1 MRQLRQDDED
11 LAADSRANPTASRRN
26 DRHLSLRL
34 DAVSDRHRETS
45 HICSMDKTLRLPPLT
60 SIYGVADA
68 VKRNGTVKQTSPD
81 LEKVWR
87 GLLFLALNHASLV

>member
-1 MRQLRQDDED
+1 MQFQIDTEKHRTYVRWI
-11 LAADSRANPTASRRN
+11 R
-26 DRHLSLRL
+26 LS
-34 DAVSDRHRETS
+34 AH
-45 HICSMDKTLRLPPLT
+45 PPLT
-60 SIYGVADA
+60 PIYGVADA